1 MGSRN
6 YKNFRLQGIPDT
18 ILDRSDLRQLVREI
32 LSLDVGTNVTVH
44 SLASSP
50 IAQSTK
56 VATLSFDPVPS
67 IFSGNVPSQWRFP
80 IPTPGGFDEGVVF
93 RRRNVV
99 FDTHFQGLTPLHHQQ
114 DHDCSIDL
122 IAVSGLGGH
131 AFGSFKER
139 EGPFMWLR
147 DALPFDLPNARILI
161 YGYDTQLQGSSS
173 FQSLT
178 DLGRGLQMAIEG
190 MKTDSSAKN
199 RQTLFLGHSLGGLII
214 KEAVIMMKSTDD
226 DVDRDILSSTS
237 AFLFFGVPH
246 QGMAMKFLVPL
257 VKDQP
262 NRALIESL
270 DTNSSLLWRQQR
282 EFPLALGS
290 NEPQVVSFFETKQS
304 PTAEFVDDSWRLSG
318 PLERLVDPASATYG
332 SKSQHPIDRTHSEL
346 VKFDGDFDRSYRT
359 FLVVLWQLKQHMA
372 RMAPQLATEV
382 PYSKPDL
389 SQRQIDCLQSLAFK
403 EQNLRQDDIILVKNT
418 CDWIFDD
425 LQYASWLRATRGL
438 FWIKGNPG
446 VGKSTVMRHAAETMH
461 KVATKELVASFF
473 IHGRGV
479 PLQKILIGLYRALLS
494 ALLGHFPDHISQ
506 LTERFEEKERQF
518 GSYERQKWEWNES
531 ELQKFLFSFLLKAS
545 TSRHVVIY
553 IDALDECGA
562 ETAQKLLAYLRQ
574 LIASAEQ
581 QGSHVRICF
590 SFRHYPILGLE
601 NVPTICVEDRNDQDI
616 RRVVRNGL
624 QDIDSSKRHQI
635 ENEIVAKA
643 QGGFQWAVLVLDK
656 AVQPKRRGINAQT
669 IHEEISAIPAELNQL
684 YSDLLNISDA
694 HERQQTKKLFQWVL
708 CAQMP
713 LKIEELREALA
724 IDADAAY
731 TSITDLRASKD
742 YCDSVPDAE
751 RRIKDLSRGLI
762 EIRERKVLAMV
773 VWDENAI
780 REAQFIHQ
788 SVADFLIRNGQTTQD
803 LFASAQTPLGIG
815 HSEISRSCS
824 LYLGLDEILGAA
836 ERSWYYF
843 KDEFPFA
850 SYAAD
855 YMFQHL
861 QIAEQEGFPQLTAL
875 NRLQQWTDCD
885 GTFDRT
891 LQLWNTLTEGSK
903 SFVPYSVKNSNIWHF
918 MSFFGVPSAVRMLL
932 QNSTA

>member
-1 MGSRN
+1 
-6 YKNFRLQGIPDT
+6 
-18 ILDRSDLRQLVREI
+18 
-32 LSLDVGTNVTVH
+32 
-44 SLASSP
+44 
-50 IAQSTK
+50 
-56 VATLSFDPVPS
+56 
-67 IFSGNVPSQWRFP
+67 
-80 IPTPGGFDEGVVF
+80 
-93 RRRNVV
+93 
-99 FDTHFQGLTPLHHQQ
+99 
-114 DHDCSIDL
+114 
-122 IAVSGLGGH
+122 
-131 AFGSFKER
+131 
-139 EGPFMWLR
+139 
-147 DALPFDLPNARILI
+147 
-161 YGYDTQLQGSSS
+161 
-173 FQSLT
+173 
-178 DLGRGLQMAIEG
+178 
-190 MKTDSSAKN
+190 
-199 RQTLFLGHSLGGLII
+199 
-214 KEAVIMMKSTDD
+214 
-226 DVDRDILSSTS
+226 
-237 AFLFFGVPH
+237 
-246 QGMAMKFLVPL
+246 
-257 VKDQP
+257 
-262 NRALIESL
+262 
-270 DTNSSLLWRQQR
+270 
-282 EFPLALGS
+282 
-290 NEPQVVSFFETKQS
+290 
-304 PTAEFVDDSWRLSG
+304 
-318 PLERLVDPASATYG
+318 
-332 SKSQHPIDRTHSEL
+332 
-346 VKFDGDFDRSYRT
+346 
-359 FLVVLWQLKQHMA
+359 
-372 RMAPQLATEV
+372 
-382 PYSKPDL
+382 
-389 SQRQIDCLQSLAFK
+389 
-403 EQNLRQDDIILVKNT
+403 
-418 CDWIFDD
+418 
-425 LQYASWLRATRGL
+425 
-438 FWIKGNPG
+438 
-446 VGKSTVMRHAAETMH
+446 MH

-473 IHGRGV
+473 IHGRGF
-479 PLQKILIGLYRALLS
+479 PLQKTLIGLYRALLS

-506 LTERFEEKERQF
+506 LTERVEEKERQF

-590 SFRHYPILGLE
+590 SSRHYPILGLE
-601 NVPTICVEDRNDQDI
+601 NVPTIYVEDRNDQDI

-656 AVQPKRRGINAQT
+656 AVQLNRRGINAQT

-684 YSDLLNISDA
+684 YSDLINISDA

-708 CAQMP
+708 CAQRP

-731 TSITDLRASKD
+731 ASITDLRASKD

-788 SVADFLIRNGQTTQD
+788 SVADFLIRNGQTAQD

-843 KDEFPFA
+843 KDEFPLA

-861 QIAEQEGFPQLTAL
+861 QIAKLEGFPQFTAL
-875 NRLQQWTDCD
+875 NRLQQWTDGD

-903 SFVPYSVKNSNIWHF
+903 SFVPYSDEKILRRLIESHVDMTGALNYALELTAPRRMDDESRKVWRLLVYHANVSYRTVHRAVEIGLKDLVEVLSEHNV
-918 MSFFGVPSAVRMLL
+918 SPNPSATDDELKDTPLLIAIRSRSVELVQALATYRDLEVNAAIARLLDFEKRDEEGRAVEVDEADVELVRLLIHHPKSNVNKKVPTKKGSRDMSMLTAAVYYKRARTIELLLESDRTNVDCRTSHSPLFPYQNAPDYLKNQHPSSQEIKDLLQTFLIELRYQEEIRDVAPLVINMDLRQSETVMKIVSMLL
-932 QNSTA
+932 ETGKISETSIVDAYFVALSFGCTEVMGLLRNLVSSGRQLYEGGQGRGEYEIWIGPAPDSELSPPTMDS